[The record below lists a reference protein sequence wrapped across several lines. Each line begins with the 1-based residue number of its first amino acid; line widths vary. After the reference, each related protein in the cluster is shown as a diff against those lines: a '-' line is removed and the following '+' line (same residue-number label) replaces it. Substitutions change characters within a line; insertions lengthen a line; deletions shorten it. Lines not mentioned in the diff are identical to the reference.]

1 MLYPDQESN
10 PSTHSPTEM
19 TDEQLSLI
27 IPTKQG
33 PFVVAHRKIP
43 RPGPGEVL
51 VRLQATALN
60 PFDARIHRDG
70 TFVDSYPAVL
80 GTDGAGIVE
89 EVGEGVTRFD
99 PGDRMYAISLLMAVL

>member
-1 MLYPDQESN
+1 
-10 PSTHSPTEM
+10 M

-33 PFVVAHRKIP
+33 PFVVARRKIP

-60 PFDARIHRDG
+60 PFDAKIHKDG

-99 PGDRMYAISLLMAVL
+99 PGERMYAVPLLR